1 MKLHRHEFRA
11 MASPCEALVWCAS
24 DTEAASALAAA
35 EAEVT
40 RIEAKYSRYRDDSVV
55 AAINRSAGHEPVE
68 VDDETAGLLDFAE
81 QCWQASDGRFDP
93 TAGVLRR
100 AWDFRSARLPAP
112 GSVDALLPLVGW
124 DKVDWRCPRLMLT
137 RPEMELDFGG
147 FGKEYAADRA
157 AAVLQ
162 ARGHGAALVN
172 LGGDVRVLGP
182 QADGRPW
189 RVGIAHPRRPDGV
202 IASIALHEGALAT
215 SGDYERYFEHD
226 GRRYSHL
233 LDARNGWPV
242 ASAQSAS
249 VVAALCI
256 VAGAQATIALLRGD
270 DGAAWLG
277 EQGAPHLWVAR
288 DGSVSGSL
296 AAG

>member
-11 MASPCEALVWCAS
+11 MASPCEALLWCAS

-35 EAEVT
+35 EAEVA

-55 AAINRSAGHEPVE
+55 AAINRGAGHEPVE

-112 GSVDALLPLVGW
+112 GSVEALLPLVGW
-124 DKVDWRCPRLMLT
+124 DKVDWHRPRLMLT

-189 RVGIAHPRRPDGV
+189 RVGIAHPRRPDDV

-233 LDARNGWPV
+233 LDARSGWPV

-249 VVAALCI
+249 AVAALCI

-270 DGAAWLG
+270 DGEAWLS

-296 AAG
+296 AA